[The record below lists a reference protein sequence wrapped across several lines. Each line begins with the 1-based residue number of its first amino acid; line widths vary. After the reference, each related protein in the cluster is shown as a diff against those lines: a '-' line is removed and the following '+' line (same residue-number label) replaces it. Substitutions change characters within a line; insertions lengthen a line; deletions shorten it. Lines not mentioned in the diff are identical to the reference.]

1 MPNQKNPLVRVL
13 VPLVVGLAGVGVVAS
28 FWTNSKPSPPASGQ
42 AARQS
47 TPASN
52 QPQAPAQTPA
62 QPPEAEPSGPS
73 APQPTA
79 EAQPAQQPPTTATP
93 QPPAPDE
100 PSTTPPPTTHTQST
114 LVATAS
120 GQSPGEWSGI
130 GATYARDADT
140 GQPVPGLLDEASQYE
155 LRIEFS
161 QYGAGIEQ
169 LLLAHHHTTWRAEQS
184 QPIQVTRQ
192 WVVADGTP
200 SGRTRA
206 ASPMAA
212 AQVFITE
219 NGATRTCLLWAG
231 PNGENVWSQVEAGE
245 SVAIFE
251 ATIVETGAAA
261 DAPAETPLLTVRRRY
276 EVKPNSYVVAV
287 SQEIINRTARPL
299 DVQIQ
304 HFGPIDLVPDT
315 LGSQIGGYGGDKR
328 RVRFGYLA
336 STQSDPTQQFVV
348 ADPDLRPRSSAIS
361 AAARAAGGTPS
372 DLWPTQASIDNER
385 TLVWAGMTNR
395 YFGVAIHTLV
405 DHTAT
410 RPTKGLADVQRIE
423 PLVAA
428 TGLGTDDQILAM
440 RITQASVRIEPG
452 ATATSRVGMFAGPLS
467 RPVIE
472 EDPIAAAAGLG
483 GMVVYNFG
491 GFCAPCTFSWLT
503 GPLIG
508 LLRVIHD
515 YATNDWALA
524 IVVLV
529 FIVRG
534 ILHPVQHWSQVRTQ
548 RFAKQMQSMAP
559 KQKKLQERY
568 KDDKAALQKEMAKLW
583 REEGITPASFVGCI
597 PPFLQTPIWIALS
610 AMIYFA
616 VELRHEAAFYGI
628 IQSVAPD
635 WPFMADLSEADSFI
649 PFGANSFTIPLL
661 GIPVTSLNIL
671 PFVLALVFYSHQKY
685 FTPPTSAT
693 MTPEQKQAQ
702 VLSKWLMVVM
712 FPVFMYSAPAGFTLY
727 FIANSAIAIFQTRW
741 IKNHIEKHGLD
752 DPEQA
757 KALAAARRKAVSNS
771 DSFLARMAKRV
782 EEAQK
787 ARQGTQPG
795 PGKAMQRR
803 PDRGSEPPPRRFKD
817 R

>member
-13 VPLVVGLAGVGVVAS
+13 VPLIVGLAGVGVVAS
-28 FWTNSKPSPPASGQ
+28 FWANSKPKTPASGQ
-42 AARQS
+42 PASQP

-52 QPQAPAQTPA
+52 QPQTPEHS
-62 QPPEAEPSGPS
+62 PEADRSDPS
-73 APQPTA
+73 ASQPTA
-79 EAQPAQQPPTTATP
+79 EPHPAQQPPTPAT
-93 QPPAPDE
+93 QHPPASTE
-100 PSTTPPPTTHTQST
+100 PSTAAPPTTPTPST
-114 LVATAS
+114 LFARAS
-120 GQSPGEWSGI
+120 TQTPADWSGI
-130 GATYARDADT
+130 GAAYHLDPDT
-140 GQPVPGLLDEASQYE
+140 AQPIPGLLDETSPYE

-192 WVVADGTP
+192 WIAPNPDGTP

-219 NGATRTCLLWAG
+219 NGTTRSCLLWAG
-231 PNGENVWSQVEAGE
+231 PSGENVWNQVEAGE
-245 SVAIFE
+245 SFAVFE
-251 ATIVETGAAA
+251 ATVVEAGGAP
-261 DAPAETPLLTVRRRY
+261 DAPVETPLLTIRRRY
-276 EVKPNSYVVAV
+276 ALTPNSYVVAV
-287 SQEIINRTARPL
+287 SQDVINRTTRPL
-299 DVQIQ
+299 DVQVQ

-315 LGSQIGGYGGDKR
+315 MGSQVAGYGGDKR

-336 STQSDPTQQFVV
+336 SAQSDPTQQFVV
-348 ADPDLRPRSSAIS
+348 ADNDLRPRRSAIT
-361 AAARAAGGTPS
+361 AANRAASAVPS

-405 DHTAT
+405 DPTAT
-410 RPTKGLADVQRIE
+410 RPDKGLIGVERIE
-423 PLVAA
+423 PLVAT
-428 TGLGTDDQILAM
+428 TGIGTDDQILAM
-440 RITQASVRIEPG
+440 RITQVPVRVEPG
-452 ATATSRVGMFAGPLS
+452 ATASSRVGMFAGPLS

-472 EDPIAAAAGLG
+472 RDPIAAAAGLG

-491 GFCAPCTFSWLT
+491 GFCAPCTFSWIT
-503 GPLIG
+503 GPLIS
-508 LLRVIHD
+508 LLRAIHT
-515 YATNDWALA
+515 YVTQDWALA
-524 IVVLV
+524 IIVLV

-534 ILHPVQHWSQVRTQ
+534 VLHPVQHWSQIRTQ

-616 VELRHEAAFYGI
+616 VELRHEAAFFGAFQMI
-628 IQSVAPD
+628 TAD

-649 PFGANSFTIPLL
+649 PFGQVFKIPLL
-661 GIPVTSLNIL
+661 GIPVSSLNIL

-712 FPVFMYSAPAGFTLY
+712 FPVFMYSAPSGFTLY
-727 FIANSAIAIFQTRW
+727 FIANSTIAIFQTRW
-741 IKNHIEKHGLD
+741 IKKHIEKHGLD
-752 DPEQA
+752 DPEKA

-782 EEAQK
+782 EAAQQ
-787 ARQGTQPG
+787 ARQGNQPG

-803 PDRGSEPPPRRFKD
+803 PDRADEPPRRFKD

>member
-13 VPLVVGLAGVGVVAS
+13 VPLIVGLAGVGVVAS
-28 FWTNSKPSPPASGQ
+28 FWANSKPKTPASGQ
-42 AARQS
+42 PASQS

-52 QPQAPAQTPA
+52 QTQTPAQTPA
-62 QPPEAEPSGPS
+62 QPSESGGSDPSPS
-73 APQPTA
+73 QPTA
-79 EAQPAQQPPTTATP
+79 EAQPTPQPPTTTTQ
-93 QPPAPDE
+93 QPPAPE
-100 PSTTPPPTTHTQST
+100 QASTTPPTSAPTQST
-114 LVATAS
+114 LVARAS
-120 GQSPGEWSGI
+120 AQTPADWSGI
-130 GATYARDADT
+130 GAAYHLDPDT
-140 GQPVPGLLDEASQYE
+140 GQPIPGLLDEASDYE

-161 QYGAGIEQ
+161 QYGAGIER

-184 QPIQVTRQ
+184 QPIQVTRE
-192 WVVADGTP
+192 WVAADGTS

-206 ASPMAA
+206 ASPMAS

-219 NGATRTCLLWAG
+219 NGTTRSCLLWNG
-231 PNGENVWSQVEAGE
+231 PRSENVWSQVEAGE
-245 SVAIFE
+245 SFAVFE
-251 ATIVETGAAA
+251 ATISEAGSG
-261 DAPAETPLLTVRRRY
+261 PESQAETPLLTIRRRY
-276 EVKPNSYVVAV
+276 EVAPNSYVVSV
-287 SQEIINRTARPL
+287 SQDIVNLSARPL
-299 DVQIQ
+299 DVQVQ
-304 HFGPIDLVPDT
+304 QFGPIDLVPDT
-315 LGSQIGGYGGDKR
+315 LGSQNAGYGGDKR

-336 STQSDPTQQFVV
+336 SAQSDPSQQFVI
-348 ADPDLRPRSSAIS
+348 ADNDLRPRSSAIN
-361 AAARAAGGTPS
+361 AANRAASGVAS
-372 DLWPTQASIDNER
+372 DLWPTQASIDNQR

-405 DHTAT
+405 DQTAT
-410 RPTKGLADVQRIE
+410 RPTKGLASVERIE
-423 PLVAA
+423 PLVAT
-428 TGLGTDDQILAM
+428 TGAGTDDQILAM
-440 RITQASVRIEPG
+440 RITQSSVRIEPG
-452 ATATSRVGMFAGPLS
+452 ATASSRVGMFAGPLS
-467 RPVIE
+467 KPVIE
-472 EDPIAAAAGLG
+472 RDPIAAAAGLG

-491 GFCAPCTFSWLT
+491 GFCAPCTFSWIT
-503 GPLIG
+503 GPLIS
-508 LLRVIHD
+508 LLRLIHD
-515 YATNDWALA
+515 YVTQDWALA
-524 IVVLV
+524 IIVLV

-534 ILHPVQHWSQVRTQ
+534 ILHPVQHWSQIRTQ

-616 VELRHEAAFYGI
+616 VELRHEAAFFGAFQMI
-628 IQSVAPD
+628 APD

-649 PFGANSFTIPLL
+649 PFGQVFKIPLL
-661 GIPVTSLNIL
+661 GIPVSSLNIL

-727 FIANSAIAIFQTRW
+727 FIANSTIAIFQTRW

-752 DPEQA
+752 DPEKA

-782 EEAQK
+782 EDAQQ
-787 ARQGTQPG
+787 ARQGAQPG

-803 PDRGSEPPPRRFKD
+803 PDRGAEPPPRRFKD